1 MTTMSITRALTRAKT
16 IEKQL
21 ARLVESQYVVTLMKR
36 EVDDVSDVYQDNLKM
51 TQSNFDQFNDLFAEL
66 NNIKAAVRKS
76 NEVTKVVI
84 GGEELSVADALVYKN
99 TIVYRN
105 NFLDRI
111 TRENRNAESRVEQ
124 SKISADTK
132 FASVRENLIKN
143 SQGQD
148 VSEDYLKTVLTEEE
162 RRLKKAIVEVKVSG
176 INNVNEYIEA
186 ERKRIDTFI
195 EEVDYVC
202 LNLMPLPL
210 LNSNLTIRVL

>member
-21 ARLVESQYVVTLMKR
+21 ARLVESQFVVTLMKR

-84 GGEELSVADALVYKN
+84 GGEELTVADALVYKN
-99 TIVYRN
+99 TIAYRN
-105 NFLDRI
+105 SFLDRI

-143 SQGQD
+143 LQGQD

-162 RRLKKAIVEVKVSG
+162 RRLKKAIIEVKVSG

-186 ERKRIDTFI
+186 ERKRIDTFL
-195 EEVDYVC
+195 EEVDYV
-202 LNLMPLPL
+202 LSE
-210 LNSNLTIRVL
+210 SNATTIIEF

>member
-21 ARLVESQYVVTLMKR
+21 ARLVESQFVVTLMKR
-36 EVDDVSDVYQDNLKM
+36 EVDDVTDVYQDNLKM
-51 TQSNFDQFNDLFAEL
+51 TQANFDQFNDLFAEL

-84 GGEELSVADALVYKN
+84 GGEELTVADALVYKN
-99 TIVYRN
+99 TIAYRN
-105 NFLDRI
+105 SFLDRI

-186 ERKRIDTFI
+186 ERKRIDTFL
-195 EEVDYVC
+195 EEVDYV
-202 LNLMPLPL
+202 LSE
-210 LNSNLTIRVL
+210 SNATTIIEF

>member
-21 ARLVESQYVVTLMKR
+21 ARLVESQFVVTLMKR

-51 TQSNFDQFNDLFAEL
+51 TKSNFDQFNDLFAEL

-84 GGEELSVADALVYKN
+84 GGEELTVADALVYKN

-162 RRLKKAIVEVKVSG
+162 RRLKKAIIEVKVSG
-176 INNVNEYIEA
+176 INNVNEFIEA
-186 ERKRIDTFI
+186 ERKRIDTFL
-195 EEVDYVC
+195 EEVDYV
-202 LNLMPLPL
+202 LSE
-210 LNSNLTIRVL
+210 SNATTIIEF

>member
-1 MTTMSITRALTRAKT
+1 MSITRALTRAKT

-21 ARLVESQYVVTLMKR
+21 ARLVESQFVVTLMKR

-51 TQSNFDQFNDLFAEL
+51 TKSNFDQFNDLFAEL

-84 GGEELSVADALVYKN
+84 GGEELTVADALVYKN

-148 VSEDYLKTVLTEEE
+148 VSEDYLKTVFTEEE
-162 RRLKKAIVEVKVSG
+162 RRLKKAIIEVKVSG
-176 INNVNEYIEA
+176 INNVNEFIEA
-186 ERKRIDTFI
+186 ERKRIDTFL
-195 EEVDYVC
+195 EEVDYV
-202 LNLMPLPL
+202 LSE
-210 LNSNLTIRVL
+210 SNATTIIEF

>member
-1 MTTMSITRALTRAKT
+1 MTKMSITRALTRAKT

-84 GGEELSVADALVYKN
+84 GGEELTVADALVYKN
-99 TIVYRN
+99 TIAYRN
-105 NFLDRI
+105 SFLDRI
-111 TRENRNAESRVEQ
+111 TRENRNAKSRVEQ
-124 SKISADTK
+124 SKINADNK

-186 ERKRIDTFI
+186 ERKRINTFI
-195 EEVDYVC
+195 EEVDYV
-202 LNLMPLPL
+202 LSE
-210 LNSNLTIRVL
+210 SNATTIIEF

>member
-1 MTTMSITRALTRAKT
+1 MSITRALTRAKT

-21 ARLVESQYVVTLMKR
+21 ARLVESQFVVTLMKR

-84 GGEELSVADALVYKN
+84 GGEELTVADALVYKN

-105 NFLDRI
+105 SFLDRI

-186 ERKRIDTFI
+186 ERKRIDTFL
-195 EEVDYVC
+195 EEVDYV
-202 LNLMPLPL
+202 LSE
-210 LNSNLTIRVL
+210 SNATTIIEF

>member
-21 ARLVESQYVVTLMKR
+21 TRLVESQYVVTLMKR
-36 EVDDVSDVYQDNLKM
+36 EVDDATDVFKDNLKM
-51 TQSNFDQFNDLFAEL
+51 TKSNFDQFNDLFAEL
-66 NNIKAAVRKS
+66 NRIKAAVRKS

-84 GGEELSVADALVYKN
+84 GGEELTVADALVYKN
-99 TIVYRN
+99 TIVYRS

-124 SKISADTK
+124 SKINADTK

-143 SQGQD
+143 LQGQD
-148 VSEDYLKTVLTEEE
+148 VSEDYLKTILTEEE

-186 ERKRIDTFI
+186 ERKRIGTFI
-195 EEVDYVC
+195 EEVDYV
-202 LNLMPLPL
+202 LSE
-210 LNSNLTIRVL
+210 SNATTIIEF

>member
-21 ARLVESQYVVTLMKR
+21 ARLVESQFVVTLMKR
-36 EVDDVSDVYQDNLKM
+36 EVDDVTDVYQDNLKM
-51 TQSNFDQFNDLFAEL
+51 TQANFDQFNDLFAEL

-84 GGEELSVADALVYKN
+84 GGEELTVADALVYKN
-99 TIVYRN
+99 TIAYRN
-105 NFLDRI
+105 SFLDRI

-132 FASVRENLIKN
+132 FATVRENLIKN

-176 INNVNEYIEA
+176 INNVNEFIEA

-195 EEVDYVC
+195 EEVDYV
-202 LNLMPLPL
+202 LSE
-210 LNSNLTIRVL
+210 SNATTIIEF

>member
-21 ARLVESQYVVTLMKR
+21 TRLVESQYVVTLMKR
-36 EVDDVSDVYQDNLKM
+36 EVDDESDVYQDNLKM
-51 TQSNFDQFNDLFAEL
+51 TKSNFDQFNDLFAEL

-124 SKISADTK
+124 SKINADNK
-132 FASVRENLIKN
+132 FATVRENLIKN

-176 INNVNEYIEA
+176 IKDVNEYIEA

-195 EEVDYVC
+195 EEVDYV
-202 LNLMPLPL
+202 LSE
-210 LNSNLTIRVL
+210 SNATTIIEF

>member
-21 ARLVESQYVVTLMKR
+21 TRLVESQYVVTLMKR
-36 EVDDVSDVYQDNLKM
+36 EVDDVTDVYQDNLKM
-51 TQSNFDQFNDLFAEL
+51 TKSNFDQFNDLFAEL

-84 GGEELSVADALVYKN
+84 GGEELTVADALVYKN

-132 FASVRENLIKN
+132 FATVRENLIKN

-186 ERKRIDTFI
+186 ERKRIDTFL
-195 EEVDYVC
+195 EEVDYV
-202 LNLMPLPL
+202 LSE
-210 LNSNLTIRVL
+210 SNATTIIEF

>member
-21 ARLVESQYVVTLMKR
+21 TRLVESQYVVTLMKR
-36 EVDDVSDVYQDNLKM
+36 EVDDVSDVFKDNLKM
-51 TQSNFDQFNDLFAEL
+51 TKSNFDQFNDLFAEL

-84 GGEELSVADALVYKN
+84 GGEELTVADALVYKN

-195 EEVDYVC
+195 EEVDYV
-202 LNLMPLPL
+202 LSE
-210 LNSNLTIRVL
+210 SNATTIIEF

>member
-21 ARLVESQYVVTLMKR
+21 ARLVESQFVVTLMKR
-36 EVDDVSDVYQDNLKM
+36 EVDDESDVFKDNLKM
-51 TQSNFDQFNDLFAEL
+51 TQANFDQFNDLFAEL

-84 GGEELSVADALVYKN
+84 GGEELTVADALVYKN

-176 INNVNEYIEA
+176 INNVNEFIEA

-195 EEVDYVC
+195 EEVDYV
-202 LNLMPLPL
+202 LSE
-210 LNSNLTIRVL
+210 SNATTIIEF

>member
-1 MTTMSITRALTRAKT
+1 MSITRALTRAKT

-21 ARLVESQYVVTLMKR
+21 ARLVESQFVVTLMKR
-36 EVDDVSDVYQDNLKM
+36 EVDDVSDVFKDNLKM

-84 GGEELSVADALVYKN
+84 GGEELTVADALVYKN

-105 NFLDRI
+105 SFLDRI

-124 SKISADTK
+124 SKINADTK

-176 INNVNEYIEA
+176 INNVNEFIEA

-195 EEVDYVC
+195 EEVDYV
-202 LNLMPLPL
+202 LSE
-210 LNSNLTIRVL
+210 SNATTIIEF

>member
-21 ARLVESQYVVTLMKR
+21 ARLVESQFVVTLMKR
-36 EVDDVSDVYQDNLKM
+36 EVDDVTDVFKDNLKM
-51 TQSNFDQFNDLFAEL
+51 TKSNFDQFNDLFAEL

-84 GGEELSVADALVYKN
+84 GGEELTVADALVYKN

-105 NFLDRI
+105 SFLDRI

-195 EEVDYVC
+195 EEVDYI
-202 LNLMPLPL
+202 LSE
-210 LNSNLTIRVL
+210 SNATTIIEF

>member
-1 MTTMSITRALTRAKT
+1 MSITRALTRAKT

-21 ARLVESQYVVTLMKR
+21 ARLVESQFVVTLMKR

-51 TQSNFDQFNDLFAEL
+51 TKSNFDQFNDLFAEL

-84 GGEELSVADALVYKN
+84 GGEELTVADALVYKN

-162 RRLKKAIVEVKVSG
+162 RRLKKAIIEVKVSG
-176 INNVNEYIEA
+176 INNVNEFIEA
-186 ERKRIDTFI
+186 ERKRINTFL
-195 EEVDYVC
+195 EEVDYV
-202 LNLMPLPL
+202 LSE
-210 LNSNLTIRVL
+210 SNATTIIEF

>member
-36 EVDDVSDVYQDNLKM
+36 EVDDVSDVFKDNLKM
-51 TQSNFDQFNDLFAEL
+51 TKSNFDQFNDLFAEL

-84 GGEELSVADALVYKN
+84 GGEELTVADALVYKN

-124 SKISADTK
+124 SKINADNK

-186 ERKRIDTFI
+186 ERKRIDTFL
-195 EEVDYVC
+195 EEVDYV
-202 LNLMPLPL
+202 LSE
-210 LNSNLTIRVL
+210 SNATTIIEF

>member
-21 ARLVESQYVVTLMKR
+21 TRLVESQYVVTLMKR
-36 EVDDVSDVYQDNLKM
+36 EVDDATDVFKDNLKM

-84 GGEELSVADALVYKN
+84 GGEELTVADALVYKN

-162 RRLKKAIVEVKVSG
+162 RRLKKATVEVKVSG
-176 INNVNEYIEA
+176 INNVNEFIEA

-195 EEVDYVC
+195 EEVDYV
-202 LNLMPLPL
+202 LSE
-210 LNSNLTIRVL
+210 SNATTIIEF

>member
-21 ARLVESQYVVTLMKR
+21 ARLVESQFVVTLMKR
-36 EVDDVSDVYQDNLKM
+36 EVDDATNVFQDNINM
-51 TQSNFDQFNDLFAEL
+51 TKANFDQFNDLFAEL

-99 TIVYRN
+99 TIAYRN
-105 NFLDRI
+105 SFLDRI

-162 RRLKKAIVEVKVSG
+162 RRLKKAIIEVKVSG

-195 EEVDYVC
+195 EEVDYV
-202 LNLMPLPL
+202 LSE
-210 LNSNLTIRVL
+210 SNATTIIEF

>member
-21 ARLVESQYVVTLMKR
+21 TRLIESQYVVTLMKR
-36 EVDDVSDVYQDNLKM
+36 EVDDESDVYQDNLKM
-51 TQSNFDQFNDLFAEL
+51 TKSNFDQFNDLFAEL

-84 GGEELSVADALVYKN
+84 GGEELTVADALVYKN
-99 TIVYRN
+99 TIAYRN
-105 NFLDRI
+105 SFLDRI

-176 INNVNEYIEA
+176 INNVNEFIEA
-186 ERKRIDTFI
+186 ERKRINTFI
-195 EEVDYVC
+195 EEVDYV
-202 LNLMPLPL
+202 LSE
-210 LNSNLTIRVL
+210 SNATTIIEF

>member
-21 ARLVESQYVVTLMKR
+21 ARLVESQFVVTLMKR
-36 EVDDVSDVYQDNLKM
+36 EVDDVTDVFKDNLKM
-51 TQSNFDQFNDLFAEL
+51 TQSNFDQFNALFAEL

-84 GGEELSVADALVYKN
+84 GGEELTVADALVYKN

-124 SKISADTK
+124 SKINADNK

-186 ERKRIDTFI
+186 ERKRIDTFL
-195 EEVDYVC
+195 EEVDYV
-202 LNLMPLPL
+202 LSE
-210 LNSNLTIRVL
+210 SNATTIIEF

>member
-36 EVDDVSDVYQDNLKM
+36 EVDDATDVFKDNLKM

-84 GGEELSVADALVYKN
+84 GGEELTVADALVYKN

-105 NFLDRI
+105 SFLDRI
-111 TRENRNAESRVEQ
+111 ARENRNVESRVEQ

-195 EEVDYVC
+195 EEVDYV
-202 LNLMPLPL
+202 LSE
-210 LNSNLTIRVL
+210 SNATTIIEF

>member
-21 ARLVESQYVVTLMKR
+21 ARLVESQFVVTLMKR

-84 GGEELSVADALVYKN
+84 GGEELTVADALVYKN

-105 NFLDRI
+105 SFLDRI

-186 ERKRIDTFI
+186 ERKRIDTFL
-195 EEVDYVC
+195 EEVDYV
-202 LNLMPLPL
+202 LSE
-210 LNSNLTIRVL
+210 SNATTIIEF

>member
-21 ARLVESQYVVTLMKR
+21 ARLVEGQFVVTLMKR
-36 EVDDVSDVYQDNLKM
+36 EVDDVTDVYQDNLKM
-51 TQSNFDQFNDLFAEL
+51 TQANFDQFNDLFAEL

-84 GGEELSVADALVYKN
+84 GGEELTVADALVYKN
-99 TIVYRN
+99 TIAYRN
-105 NFLDRI
+105 SFLDRI

-176 INNVNEYIEA
+176 IKDVNDYIEA

-195 EEVDYVC
+195 EEVDYV
-202 LNLMPLPL
+202 LSE
-210 LNSNLTIRVL
+210 SNATTIIEF

>member
-36 EVDDVSDVYQDNLKM
+36 EVDDVSDVFKDNLKM
-51 TQSNFDQFNDLFAEL
+51 TKSNFDQFNDLFAEL

-99 TIVYRN
+99 TIAYRN
-105 NFLDRI
+105 SFLDRI

-124 SKISADTK
+124 SKINADTK

-186 ERKRIDTFI
+186 ERKRIDTFL
-195 EEVDYVC
+195 EEVDYV
-202 LNLMPLPL
+202 LSE
-210 LNSNLTIRVL
+210 SNATTIIEF

>member
-21 ARLVESQYVVTLMKR
+21 TRLVESQYVVTLMKR
-36 EVDDVSDVYQDNLKM
+36 EVDDVSDVFKDNLKM
-51 TQSNFDQFNDLFAEL
+51 TKSNFDQFNDLFAEL

-84 GGEELSVADALVYKN
+84 GGEELTVADALVYKN

-132 FASVRENLIKN
+132 FATVRENLIKN

-186 ERKRIDTFI
+186 ERKRIDTFL
-195 EEVDYVC
+195 EEVDYV
-202 LNLMPLPL
+202 LSE
-210 LNSNLTIRVL
+210 SNATTIIEF

>member
-1 MTTMSITRALTRAKT
+1 MSITRALTRAKT

-21 ARLVESQYVVTLMKR
+21 ARLVESQFVVTLMKR
-36 EVDDVSDVYQDNLKM
+36 EVDNRTNVYQDNMNM
-51 TQSNFDQFNDLFAEL
+51 TKANFDQFNDLFAEL

-124 SKISADTK
+124 SKINYDNK
-132 FASVRENLIKN
+132 FATVRENFIKS

-148 VSEDYLKTVLTEEE
+148 VNENYVNTVLTEEE
-162 RRLKKAIVEVKVSG
+162 RRLKAAIVEVKVSG
-176 INNVNEYIEA
+176 INNVNEFIEA
-186 ERKRIDTFI
+186 ERKRIDTFL
-195 EEVDYVC
+195 EEVDYV
-202 LNLMPLPL
+202 LSE
-210 LNSNLTIRVL
+210 SNATTIIEF

>member
-1 MTTMSITRALTRAKT
+1 MSITRALTRAKT

-21 ARLVESQYVVTLMKR
+21 ARLVESQFVVTLMKR
-36 EVDDVSDVYQDNLKM
+36 EVDDVSDVFKDNLKM

-162 RRLKKAIVEVKVSG
+162 RRLKKAIIEVKVSG

-186 ERKRIDTFI
+186 ERKRIDTFL
-195 EEVDYVC
+195 EEVDYV
-202 LNLMPLPL
+202 LSE
-210 LNSNLTIRVL
+210 SNATTIIEF

>member
-21 ARLVESQYVVTLMKR
+21 ARLVESQFVVTLMKR
-36 EVDDVSDVYQDNLKM
+36 EVDDVTDVFKDNLKM

-124 SKISADTK
+124 SKINADNK

-195 EEVDYVC
+195 EEVDYV
-202 LNLMPLPL
+202 LSE
-210 LNSNLTIRVL
+210 SNATTIIEF

>member
-36 EVDDVSDVYQDNLKM
+36 EVDDVSDVFKDNLKM
-51 TQSNFDQFNDLFAEL
+51 TKSNFDQFNDLFAEL

-84 GGEELSVADALVYKN
+84 GGEELTVADALVYKN

-132 FASVRENLIKN
+132 FASVMENLIKN

-162 RRLKKAIVEVKVSG
+162 RRLEKAIVEVKVSG

-186 ERKRIDTFI
+186 ERKRIDTFL
-195 EEVDYVC
+195 EEVDYV
-202 LNLMPLPL
+202 LSE
-210 LNSNLTIRVL
+210 SNATTIIEF

>member
-21 ARLVESQYVVTLMKR
+21 TRLVESQYVVTLMKR
-36 EVDDVSDVYQDNLKM
+36 EVDDATNVFQDNLKM
-51 TQSNFDQFNDLFAEL
+51 TQSNFDQFNALFAEL

-84 GGEELSVADALVYKN
+84 GGEELTVADALVYKN

-105 NFLDRI
+105 SFLDRI

-176 INNVNEYIEA
+176 INNVNEFIEA

-195 EEVDYVC
+195 EEVDYV
-202 LNLMPLPL
+202 LSE
-210 LNSNLTIRVL
+210 SNATTIIEF

>member
-21 ARLVESQYVVTLMKR
+21 TRLVESQYVVTLMKR
-36 EVDDVSDVYQDNLKM
+36 EVDDVTDVFKDNLKM

-76 NEVTKVVI
+76 NEVTKVAI
-84 GGEELSVADALVYKN
+84 GGEELTVADALVYKN
-99 TIVYRN
+99 TIAYRN
-105 NFLDRI
+105 SFLDRI

-186 ERKRIDTFI
+186 ERKRIDTFL
-195 EEVDYVC
+195 EEVDYV
-202 LNLMPLPL
+202 LSE
-210 LNSNLTIRVL
+210 SNATTIIEF

>member
-21 ARLVESQYVVTLMKR
+21 ARLVESQFVVTLMKR
-36 EVDDVSDVYQDNLKM
+36 EVDDESDVFKDNLKM
-51 TQSNFDQFNDLFAEL
+51 TQSNFDQFNALFAEL

-84 GGEELSVADALVYKN
+84 GGEELTVADALVYKN
-99 TIVYRN
+99 TIAYRN
-105 NFLDRI
+105 SFLDRI

-186 ERKRIDTFI
+186 ERKRIDTFL
-195 EEVDYVC
+195 EEVDYV
-202 LNLMPLPL
+202 LSE
-210 LNSNLTIRVL
+210 SNATTIIEF

>member
-1 MTTMSITRALTRAKT
+1 MSITRALTRAKT

-21 ARLVESQYVVTLMKR
+21 ARLVESQFVVTLMKR
-36 EVDDVSDVYQDNLKM
+36 EVDDESDVFKDNLKM
-51 TQSNFDQFNDLFAEL
+51 TQANFDQFNDLFAEL

-84 GGEELSVADALVYKN
+84 GGEELTVADALVYKN

-176 INNVNEYIEA
+176 IKDVNEYIEA

-195 EEVDYVC
+195 EEVDYV
-202 LNLMPLPL
+202 LSE
-210 LNSNLTIRVL
+210 SNATTIIEF

>member
-1 MTTMSITRALTRAKT
+1 MSITRALTRAKT

-84 GGEELSVADALVYKN
+84 GGEELTVADALVYKN
-99 TIVYRN
+99 TIAYRN
-105 NFLDRI
+105 SFLDRI

-124 SKISADTK
+124 SKINADNK

-186 ERKRIDTFI
+186 ERKRINTFI
-195 EEVDYVC
+195 EEVDYV
-202 LNLMPLPL
+202 LSE
-210 LNSNLTIRVL
+210 SNATTIIEF

>member
-36 EVDDVSDVYQDNLKM
+36 EVDDVSDVFKDNLKM
-51 TQSNFDQFNDLFAEL
+51 TKSNFDQFNDLFAEL

-124 SKISADTK
+124 SKINADNK

-162 RRLKKAIVEVKVSG
+162 RRLKKAIIEVKVSG

-195 EEVDYVC
+195 EEVDYV
-202 LNLMPLPL
+202 LSE
-210 LNSNLTIRVL
+210 SNATTIIEF

>member
-1 MTTMSITRALTRAKT
+1 MTKMSITRALTRAKT

-84 GGEELSVADALVYKN
+84 GGEELTVADALVYKN
-99 TIVYRN
+99 TIVYRS

-143 SQGQD
+143 LQGQD
-148 VSEDYLKTVLTEEE
+148 VSEDYLKTILTEEE
-162 RRLKKAIVEVKVSG
+162 RRLKKAIIEVKVSG
-176 INNVNEYIEA
+176 IKDVNDYIEA

-195 EEVDYVC
+195 EEVDYV
-202 LNLMPLPL
+202 LSE
-210 LNSNLTIRVL
+210 SNATTMIEF

>member
-21 ARLVESQYVVTLMKR
+21 ARLVENQFVVTLMKR
-36 EVDDVSDVYQDNLKM
+36 EVDDVSDVFKDNLKM
-51 TQSNFDQFNDLFAEL
+51 TKSNFDQFNDLFAEL

-84 GGEELSVADALVYKN
+84 GGEELTVADALVYKN

-105 NFLDRI
+105 SFLDRI

-186 ERKRIDTFI
+186 ERKRIDTFL
-195 EEVDYVC
+195 EEVDYV
-202 LNLMPLPL
+202 LSE
-210 LNSNLTIRVL
+210 SNATTIIEF

>member
-1 MTTMSITRALTRAKT
+1 MSITRALTRAKT

-21 ARLVESQYVVTLMKR
+21 ARLVESQFVVTLMKR
-36 EVDDVSDVYQDNLKM
+36 EVDDESDVFKDNLKM

-84 GGEELSVADALVYKN
+84 GGEELTVADALVYKN

-176 INNVNEYIEA
+176 INNVNEFIEA

-195 EEVDYVC
+195 EEVDYV
-202 LNLMPLPL
+202 LSE
-210 LNSNLTIRVL
+210 SNATTIIEF